1 MRLGPPLSDFGAMF
15 SEGVEPDGPIQARAN
30 PRPRRDEA
38 FRHTA
43 GQRTKRAI
51 GIALRFLEPRRL
63 AHLPSTLDLM
73 LRERWV
79 RPSHL
84 PDPCSGLSHAEGFA
98 GLAADLTPETM
109 MRAYTMGLSPGACLG
124 PVAWHSRPQRHVALP
139 TDVARQVR
147 AHSRPGQPDWK
158 VTFDHDADAVLAA
171 SGRLGKDGAIL
182 PRRLLLAFGALFDAG
197 FAHTFEVRDP
207 FNRIVGGGFGVAVG
221 RVFVIEGAF
230 ETIAGAGR
238 VGLVGLMGRLRDW
251 NFALVER
258 APTAAWLG
266 GEAFFP
272 MTRDDYLENVRR
284 HLSGAVVDDWRAN
297 SAADKSL
304 PRAGWRRM
312 ATQAA

>member
-1 MRLGPPLSDFGAMF
+1 MRLRPPLSDYGALF
-15 SEGVEPDGPIQARAN
+15 SEGVETDDAAQGRASQ
-30 PRPRRDEA
+30 RPRRDEA
-38 FRHTA
+38 FRQTA
-43 GQRTKRAI
+43 GLRAKRAI
-51 GIALRFLEPRRL
+51 GIALRFLEPRRI

-79 RPSHL
+79 RPSQL
-84 PDPCSGLSHAEGFA
+84 PDPCRGLSYAEGFA
-98 GLAADLTPETM
+98 GLAVDLSPETM

-147 AHSRPGQPDWK
+147 AHSRPGQPEWR
-158 VTFDHDADAVLAA
+158 VTFDRDADAVLAA
-171 SGRLGKDGAIL
+171 SGRLGKDGAFL

-207 FNRIVGGGFGVAVG
+207 YGRIVGGGFGVAVG

-230 ETIAGAGR
+230 EVQAGAGR
-238 VGLVGLMGRLRDW
+238 VGLVGLMERLRDW

-258 APTAAWLG
+258 APAAAWLG
-266 GEAFFP
+266 GEAFFA

-284 HLSGAVVDDWRAN
+284 HLSGAVMDDWRAH
-297 SAADKSL
+297 SATEKPM
-304 PRAGWRRM
+304 PRAGWRRL